1 MPLWRWNRD
10 ADETRIDAGI
20 TQLFSRQPQS
30 LLCDRALHSLCIISP
45 SCYCSRAQ
53 HALSSDSQTHTN
65 NMTMFRTSSTRSH
78 RNMSLAH
85 YEAWHTCQQ
94 CLMSIKGQRGY
105 LGRGR
110 EGYRIIKNNVP
121 WEIHWLRC
129 HMAMHHT
136 PSHTASTSRRAGRVR
151 HSVYFGPYS
160 PLRDSEMFFNWRPCS
175 GRVLRDSKAL
185 CRHLSFPATDQH
197 PASEGLRPLSAE

>member
-110 EGYRIIKNNVP
+110 EGYRIIKNNIPVGDP
-121 WEIHWLRC
+121 LTGMPHG
-129 HMAMHHT
+129 H
-136 PSHTASTSRRAGRVR
+136 ASYSITYSFGKPTSG
-151 HSVYFGPYS
+151 S
-160 PLRDSEMFFNWRPCS
+160 SETLC
-175 GRVLRDSKAL
+175 VLRPVLSIARFWNVFQLTAL
-185 CRHLSFPATDQH
+185 FRQSAPRF
-197 PASEGLRPLSAE
+197 EGIV